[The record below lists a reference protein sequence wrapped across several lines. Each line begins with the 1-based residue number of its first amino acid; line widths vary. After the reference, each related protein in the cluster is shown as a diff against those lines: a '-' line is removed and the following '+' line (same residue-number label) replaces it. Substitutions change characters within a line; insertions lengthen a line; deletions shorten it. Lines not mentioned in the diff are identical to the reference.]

1 MATRSLATAKITVLG
16 IMAVG
21 VMVPGTMLPENCFA
35 QDRPLGD
42 VARETRAQTAQAPKP
57 AKVLSNEE
65 TEGRAITANDDPV
78 DVLAKAAAAVL
89 RDTSHSCREVVSGT
103 FAGTP
108 LVKLTEIGGPDR
120 VHVMVEQTSP
130 QRTLGNL
137 IVIGNDA
144 YGKMGDGPWQ
154 KSSPAESVKI
164 RASIEPPALIPGEL
178 ANGYNPQNLKVVG
191 PMVIQGS
198 ATFQYQSSFHGPDA
212 DRTVNIWVGAGDYL
226 PRRTQVLM
234 HALNTT
240 THQVTTTDCTYGTK
254 ITIDPPL

>member
-1 MATRSLATAKITVLG
+1 
-16 IMAVG
+16 MAVG
-21 VMVPGTMLPENCFA
+21 VMVLGAMLLKNCFA

-42 VARETRAQTAQAPKP
+42 VARETRAQTAEAPKP

-65 TEGRAITANDDPV
+65 TDGRAITASDDPV
-78 DVLAKAAAAVL
+78 DVLAKAKAAVL

-108 LVKLTEIGGPDR
+108 VVKLTEIAGPDR
-120 VHVMVEQTSP
+120 VHVTVEQSSP

-144 YGKMGDGPWQ
+144 YGKVGDGPWQ
-154 KSSPAESVKI
+154 KASPADSVRI
-164 RASIEPPALIPGEL
+164 RASIELAALIPGEL
-178 ANGYNPQNLKVVG
+178 ANGYNPQNLKLVG
-191 PMVIQGS
+191 PTVIQGS
-198 ATFQYQSSFHGPDA
+198 ATLQYQSSFHGPDA
-212 DRTVNIWVGAGDYL
+212 NRTINIWVGAGDYL

-240 THQVTTTDCTYGTK
+240 TQQVTTTDCTYGTK
-254 ITIDPPL
+254 ITIEPPL